1 VAKVDHRFSM
11 VEPPA
16 QALARFRDE
25 LGPEL
30 YHSGGFE
37 VKDKQDCRLLFSDGI
52 VDPAGLETPD
62 GGDAPGLLLRG
73 RLRRSRRDTTLYS
86 LLRRASARRIAVE
99 FTAQGAGTSVWVHG
113 RAERGLCR
121 ALESLG
127 APGRWPQT
135 GGR

>member
-30 YHSGGFE
+30 YRSRGFE
-37 VKDKQDCRLLFSDGI
+37 VKDKQDGRLLFSDGI
-52 VDPAGLETPD
+52 VDPERLETLD
-62 GGDAPGLLLRG
+62 GLGLLGRR
-73 RLRRSRRDTTLYS
+73 RLRLGVRQRDKGLYS
-86 LLRRASARRIAVE
+86 LLRNASARRFVVE
-99 FTAQGAGTSVWVHG
+99 FTAQGAGTGVWVHG
-113 RAERGLCR
+113 RAERRVCR